1 MALNSITKAYKPF
14 FTWSRK
20 DLWQWFLSALL
31 VIGNASQ
38 AAILLLISSCFNQFY
53 GVLGLPVITYY
64 AFFRAILP
72 LVVAVSSYTITAA
85 FNAYIVDKLT
95 THLDN
100 LLTKHYVVRWI
111 KSKANF
117 GVHFLP
123 QPKVNN
129 AAPILGK
136 SIQETNRLSV
146 MLGDSWL
153 NTFFGSIVGFYGLW
167 QLSVPLTLQISSF
180 VFVIPGYMAIAAIVY
195 SIVNNIAITYIGKN
209 LRNAT
214 EEKHN
219 NLNELE
225 SLLHHIEKNAEGIEL
240 LKGQEK
246 ERKNVFKILKRNA
259 IYQGT
264 LSVLQSAFAFCT
276 AMNEQL
282 RFFIGFLLSVPQIVA
297 KAITIDNVLIISDY
311 FAKVINFFTW
321 RHDYYQD
328 VTNLEVL
335 SGKICELES
344 QIKEW
349 EDIAKTAELTNK
361 QGKTLTF
368 SNMLIRK
375 PDGDTLLEQKQ
386 FEFKNHRVTMIQ
398 GPSGVGKSTLFR
410 VLTGFWPY
418 VKGQITWPVSQNET
432 HIVAQKPYFPMRSS
446 LYDVILYPD
455 LEATEARKKR
465 IQSLLKEFEMEPK
478 IIQNADKVKDW
489 STLSGGEQQRIA
501 LIRAIMKD
509 PKLLL
514 MDEPYSA
521 LDADKRELCSKLIR
535 KYLPDATIIFID
547 HEPLSKNTNR
557 QRKNDKYDHR
567 VVFAN
572 LKLNENMAAVN
583 AAKALR
589 ETGSEK
595 RIRKPVSRYVP

>member
-1 MALNSITKAYKPF
+1 M
-14 FTWSRK
+14 
-20 DLWQWFLSALL
+20 L
-31 VIGNASQ
+31 VVGNASQ
-38 AAILLLISSCFNQFY
+38 AALLLVISSCFNQFF

-64 AFFRAILP
+64 TFFRAIFP
-72 LVVAVSSYTITAA
+72 LVLAVSAYTLTAA
-85 FNAYIVDKLT
+85 FNAFTVDKLT

-117 GVHFLP
+117 GVHFLA
-123 QPKVNN
+123 QPKVTN

-136 SIQETNRLSV
+136 AIQETNRLSV

-153 NTFFGSIVGFYGLW
+153 NTFFAAIVGFYGLW
-167 QLSVPLTLQISSF
+167 QLSMPLTLQISSF
-180 VFVIPGYMAIAAIVY
+180 IFVVPGYMAIAAIIY
-195 SIVNNIAITYIGKN
+195 SIANNLAITYIGKN

-214 EEKHN
+214 EQKHN

-225 SLLHHIEKNAEGIEL
+225 SVLHHIEKNAEGIEL
-240 LKGQEK
+240 LRGQGK
-246 ERKNVFKILKRNA
+246 ETKNIFDILKRNA
-259 IYQGT
+259 IYQAT
-264 LSVLQSAFAFCT
+264 LSRLQSAFAFCT

-311 FAKVINFFTW
+311 FAKVIGFFTW

-328 VTNLEVL
+328 VTTLEVL
-335 SGKICELES
+335 AGKICDLEN
-344 QIKEW
+344 QMKEW
-349 EDIAKTAELTNK
+349 EEIAKTSELTQQ
-361 QGKTLTF
+361 QGKTLAF
-368 SNMLIRK
+368 SKMIIRK
-375 PDGDTLLEQKQ
+375 PDGDILLDQKE

-418 VKGQITWPVSQNET
+418 VKGRITWPVSQNEI

-455 LEATEARKKR
+455 LEVTEERKKR
-465 IQSLLKEFEMEPK
+465 IHTLLNEFELEPK
-478 IIQNADKVKDW
+478 IIQNCAKVKDW

-501 LIRAIMKD
+501 LIRAIMKN

-521 LDADKRELCSKLIR
+521 LDADKRALSSRLLR
-535 KYLPDATIIFID
+535 RYLPDATVIFID
-547 HEPLSKNTNR
+547 HEPLAKNAKAHH
-557 QRKNDKYDHR
+557 KNDKYDHR
-567 VVFAN
+567 VIFN
-572 LKLNENMAAVN
+572 NFKLNENVAA
-583 AAKALR
+583 ALELTKGR

-595 RIRKPVSRYVP
+595 RLRKPVSRYIP

>member
-1 MALNSITKAYKPF
+1 MALQSITKAYQPF

-20 DLWQWFLSALL
+20 DIWQWFLAAML

-38 AAILLLISSCFNQFY
+38 AAMLLVISSCFNQFF

-64 AFFRAILP
+64 TFFRAIMP
-72 LVVAVSSYTITAA
+72 LVIAVSGYTLTAA
-85 FNAYIVDKLT
+85 LNAFTVDKLT

-123 QPKVNN
+123 QPKVTN
-129 AAPILGK
+129 AAPVLGK
-136 SIQETNRLSV
+136 AIQETNRLSV

-153 NTFFGSIVGFYGLW
+153 NTLFSAIVGFYGLW
-167 QLSVPLTLQISSF
+167 QLSMPLTLQISSF
-180 VFVIPGYMAIAAIVY
+180 IFVIPGYMAIAAIVY
-195 SIVNNIAITYIGKN
+195 SIANNLAITYIGKN

-225 SLLHHIEKNAEGIEL
+225 SILHHIEKNAEGIEL

-246 ERKNVFKILKRNA
+246 EKKNVFKILERNS
-259 IYQGT
+259 IYQAT
-264 LSVLQSAFAFCT
+264 LSRLQSAFAFCT

-311 FAKVINFFTW
+311 FSKVIGFFTW

-328 VTNLEVL
+328 VTTLEVL

-344 QIKEW
+344 QMKEW
-349 EDIAKTAELTNK
+349 EDIAKTAELTQK
-361 QGKTLTF
+361 QGKALSF

-418 VKGQITWPVSQNET
+418 VKGQITWPVSVNET
-432 HIVAQKPYFPMRSS
+432 HIVAQKPYFPMRAS
-446 LYDVILYPD
+446 LYDVILYPE
-455 LEATEARKKR
+455 LEVTESRKKR

-478 IIQNADKVKDW
+478 IIQNCEKVKDW

-521 LDADKRELCSKLIR
+521 LDADKRALSSRLLR
-535 KYLPDATIIFID
+535 KYLPDATVIFID
-547 HEPLSKNTNR
+547 HEPLAKNANSN
-557 QRKNDKYDHR
+557 QKNAMFDHR
-567 VVFAN
+567 VVFN
-572 LKLNENMAAVN
+572 HFKLNDNDAVREQ
-583 AAKALR
+583 KLVR
-589 ETGSEK
+589 ETVPEK
-595 RIRKPVSRYVP
+595 RIRKPVSRYTP